1 MSFRPRLRLNIL
13 GSIYADVRSV
23 RMGVPN
29 AQKTDGSELR
39 NTLDGMEHGK
49 GAESAE
55 QSEEKGE
62 MRNVCRRSE
71 RLGLSLCAVPSPRG
85 IWGSFNLRTEQSLWN
100 NEGIVSG
107 VMTQAQKWIRTEY

>member
-39 NTLDGMEHGK
+39 NTLEGMEHGK

-55 QSEEKGE
+55 RSEEKGE
-62 MRNVCRRSE
+62 MRNIYHRGE
-71 RLGLSLCAVPSPRG
+71 RLGLSLCAVPSPRR
-85 IWGSFNLRTEQSLWN
+85 IWGSFDLRMEQSLRN

-107 VMTQAQKWIRTEY
+107 VMTQARKRFRTEY